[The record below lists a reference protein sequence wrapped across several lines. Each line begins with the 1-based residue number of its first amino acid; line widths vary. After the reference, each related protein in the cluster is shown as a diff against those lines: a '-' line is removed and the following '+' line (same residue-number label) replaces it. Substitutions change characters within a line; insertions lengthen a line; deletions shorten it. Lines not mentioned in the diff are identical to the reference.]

1 MDLWNMRLWNRLER
15 WVLTG
20 RESRKVE
27 LKQELPLDDRPS
39 RARLAKIVT
48 SIANTPGGEGYIV
61 IGVLEGRHRD
71 DKNSLADIVVGVP
84 YEHDG
89 YQRLIQQSLDEF
101 TNPVPQVSYTEVLV
115 PEVSRKI
122 GVIIVERSRNRPH
135 EVTRE
140 SGDVK
145 PGIYVRRGAEVFKA
159 RREELLFM
167 AGSTTD
173 YPVMIV
179 NFTHPL
185 NQHQIQQIEQ
195 RTGVFV
201 ADVLS
206 PPQIPVHFDDNIPFE
221 EQVKAIVDDVP
232 LTDEE
237 WQDLSIIVNV
247 PGYAVITAPLIA
259 ELHGRMGHFPKILR
273 LRRNPDDPNRYDF
286 AEIIHLQRIR
296 ERARERR

>member
-1 MDLWNMRLWNRLER
+1 MELWNKLER

-27 LKQELPLDDRPS
+27 LKQKLPLDDRPS

-48 SIANTPGGEGYIV
+48 SMANTPGGEGYIV

-71 DKNSLADIVVGVP
+71 DKNNLADIIVGVP
-84 YEHDG
+84 YEHDS
-89 YQRLIQQSLDEF
+89 YQRLIQQALDEF

-115 PEVSRKI
+115 PKISRNI
-122 GVIIVERSRNRPH
+122 GVIIVERSRNQPH

-145 PGIYVRRGAEVFKA
+145 RGIYVRRGAEVFQA

-167 AGSTTD
+167 AGSTTN
-173 YPVMIV
+173 YTVIV

-185 NQHQIQQIEQ
+185 NQHQIQQIERQ
-195 RTGVFV
+195 TEVFV

-206 PPQIPVHFDDNIPFE
+206 PSKTPVHFDENIPFE

-237 WQDLSIIVNV
+237 WQELSIIVNV
-247 PGYAVITAPLIA
+247 PGYAVIAAPLIA

-296 ERARERR
+296 DRARKRR